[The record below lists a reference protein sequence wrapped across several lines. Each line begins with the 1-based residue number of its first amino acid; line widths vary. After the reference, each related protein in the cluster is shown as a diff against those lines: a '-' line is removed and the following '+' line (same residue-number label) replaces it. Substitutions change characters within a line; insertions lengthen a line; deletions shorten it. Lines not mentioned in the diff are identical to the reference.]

1 MGTLIDSIRFDSPS
15 MRRHANLVSMTIFS
29 STFSLRAEERAPE
42 SWRLQDAKARFSE
55 VVRLAHQAGPQ
66 RVTVH
71 GRQAVV
77 VVDAAEFDRL
87 QGDQTGRAL
96 IEALQ
101 ASPHRDV
108 EIEPARSIPMPV
120 RAVEL

>member
-1 MGTLIDSIRFDSPS
+1 MTSPE
-15 MRRHANLVSMTIFS
+15 S
-29 STFSLRAEERAPE
+29 SSPLRVEEQPVA

-77 VVDAAEFDRL
+77 VDAAEFDRL
-87 QGDQTGRAL
+87 KGDQTGRAL

-101 ASPHRDV
+101 ASPHRDT

-120 RAVEL
+120 RAVKL

>member
-1 MGTLIDSIRFDSPS
+1 
-15 MRRHANLVSMTIFS
+15 MTIFS

-87 QGDQTGRAL
+87 QGDRRHVEGGAGDMACRVTRPAGR
-96 IEALQ
+96 
-101 ASPHRDV
+101 
-108 EIEPARSIPMPV
+108 
-120 RAVEL
+120 

>member
-1 MGTLIDSIRFDSPS
+1 MAGR
-15 MRRHANLVSMTIFS
+15 ANLVSMTSFS
-29 STFSLRAEERAPE
+29 PPPTATPIRVEESSA

-77 VVDAAEFDRL
+77 VVDAGEFDRL
-87 QGDQTGRAL
+87 QGNQTGQAL
-96 IEALQ
+96 IDALQ
-101 ASPHRDV
+101 ASPHRDL
-108 EIEPARSIPMPV
+108 EIEPVRSAPMPV

>member
-1 MGTLIDSIRFDSPS
+1 MTSFTTPS
-15 MRRHANLVSMTIFS
+15 A
-29 STFSLRAEERAPE
+29 LRVEERAVD

-87 QGDQTGRAL
+87 QGNQTGQSL
-96 IEALQ
+96 IDALQ
-101 ASPHRDV
+101 ASPHRDI
-108 EIEPARSIPMPV
+108 EIEPARSVPMPV